1 MIIGL
6 TDPMR
11 EGPTLGQY
19 TAWIKGNDPDV
30 EVRML
35 SYVRENADELRSCT
49 ALVLSGGNDVHPKL
63 YGRMDAW
70 DVMRDADE
78 RRDRFEIGLIEAALK
93 AQMPILGI
101 CRGTQIFNVA
111 RGGTLIPDL
120 PASGYEDH
128 SKGLRGDRVH
138 GISITPGSLLHTV
151 VGKEQAEVNTSH
163 HQAVDQPGDGL
174 KITARSLDGVAEAA
188 EWQQPEGKSFLL
200 LVQWHPE
207 RMPDTRS
214 AVAGKIR
221 DLLFTHLRP
230 TPYHQT

>member
-19 TAWIKGNDPDV
+19 TAWVKANDPDV
-30 EVRML
+30 EVRVL

-49 ALVLSGGNDVHPKL
+49 ALVLSGGNDVHPEL

-70 DVMRDADE
+70 GVTRDVDE
-78 RRDRFEIGLIEAALK
+78 RRDRFEIGLIDAALK

-101 CRGTQIFNVA
+101 CRGMQVFNVA

-120 PASGYEDH
+120 PAAGYEDH
-128 SKGLRGDRVH
+128 SKGLHGDRVH
-138 GISITPGSLLHTV
+138 EIRIAPGSLAHSV

-163 HQAVDQPGDGL
+163 HQAVDHPGDGL
-174 KITARSLDGVAEAA
+174 IITARSLDGVAEAA

-207 RMPDTRS
+207 RMPDTSS

-221 DLLFTHLRP
+221 DLFFTHLRP